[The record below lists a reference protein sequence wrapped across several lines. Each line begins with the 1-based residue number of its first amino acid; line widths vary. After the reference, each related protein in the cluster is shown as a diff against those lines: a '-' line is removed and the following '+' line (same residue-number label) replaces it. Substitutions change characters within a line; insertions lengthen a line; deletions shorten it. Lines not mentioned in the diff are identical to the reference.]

1 MSAVSIELKPFAN
14 IKFTFGLLRLRRVVG
29 VEKSKVMSVFK
40 DGTDK
45 ISCVPTKISLKFASN
60 LPTILCVSTRPK
72 TLDLKVPSI
81 FNFSALISTRVPFKS
96 MFA

>member
-40 DGTDK
+40 DGVQAARRCGD
-45 ISCVPTKISLKFASN
+45 F
-60 LPTILCVSTRPK
+60 
-72 TLDLKVPSI
+72 
-81 FNFSALISTRVPFKS
+81 
-96 MFA
+96 